1 MSVRRLA
8 PEQPGSFAFSKESEA
23 KVAFWLNKYPEE
35 RKASAVIPLL
45 WIVQKQENWISE
57 PAMRE
62 IAQRLD
68 MPYIR
73 VYEVATFYTM
83 FNLAP
88 TGEHLIQVCGTT
100 PCWLRGADGLKAVCE
115 KKIGPKGRAHVSND
129 GKLAWEEVE
138 CLGACANA
146 PMVQISNTEGDF
158 YYEDLTP
165 EALEQ
170 MLDDLV
176 AGKEVEHG
184 PITRRHASEPTQAK
198 VDVLVEESLY
208 DGSRAKPIAELPHAV
223 KKAEPAAKSKA
234 AKTDREETEKKTGPS
249 IAKPAAKDKSEADK
263 PEEGQPKAPPK
274 KRAPAKKASSSRAAT
289 KPTAKK
295 STAAKT
301 PAAKKPAAQ
310 KSPPKSEE

>member
-8 PEQPGSFAFSKESEA
+8 VEQPESFAFSKDSEA
-23 KVAFWLNKYPEE
+23 KVRFWLNKYPDD

-45 WIVQKQENWISE
+45 WIVQKQDNWISE

-62 IAQRLD
+62 IAARCD

-83 FNLAP
+83 FNLTP
-88 TGEHLIQVCGTT
+88 TGQHLIQLCGTT

-115 KKIGPKGRAHVSND
+115 KKIGPKGRNHVSAD

-146 PMVQISNTEGDF
+146 PMVQISNTEGDL

-170 MLDDLV
+170 MLDELAAD
-176 AGKEVEHG
+176 KSIKDG
-184 PITRRHASEPTQAK
+184 PISGRAASEPGGAK
-198 VDVLVEESLY
+198 HAVLEDESLY
-208 DGSRAKPIAELPHAV
+208 DGSRAKPITLPN
-223 KKAEPAAKSKA
+223 
-234 AKTDREETEKKTGPS
+234 T
-249 IAKPAAKDKSEADK
+249 
-263 PEEGQPKAPPK
+263 
-274 KRAPAKKASSSRAAT
+274 APA
-289 KPTAKK
+289 
-295 STAAKT
+295 
-301 PAAKKPAAQ
+301 
-310 KSPPKSEE
+310 EG

>member
-1 MSVRRLA
+1 MSVRRLSQQ
-8 PEQPGSFAFSKESEA
+8 QPDSFAFSKESEA

-45 WIVQKQENWISE
+45 WIVQKQDNWISE

-62 IAQRLD
+62 IARRLE

-115 KKIGPKGRAHVSND
+115 KKIGPKGRGHVSED

-170 MLDDLV
+170 MLDDLA
-176 AGKEVEHG
+176 AGKEIEPG
-184 PITRRHASEPTQAK
+184 PITKRHASEPTQAK
-198 VDVLVEESLY
+198 VEVLADESLY
-208 DGSRAKPIAELPHAV
+208 DGSRAQALAELPHAV
-223 KKAEPAAKSKA
+223 KTSEPAATSKA
-234 AKTDREETEKKTGPS
+234 AKTEREETEKKTGPS
-249 IAKPAAKDKSEADK
+249 IAKPAAKDKSEAAK

-274 KRAPAKKASSSRAAT
+274 KRPAKATNGAKSAAAKPASKTPR
-289 KPTAKK
+289 AKK
-295 STAAKT
+295 S
-301 PAAKKPAAQ
+301 
-310 KSPPKSEE
+310 EE